1 MNRKDITLSNG
12 GQITVLDDVFDYRT
26 RYNFYRFIRSA
37 LFRCTGKDAP
47 EDKEETIF
55 SSFSENDLNNL
66 GLFTNHQS
74 TPILELIEGYN
85 VTQTLVNLSTPTDK
99 NRYHIDTPKS
109 PTSKTLLFYPN
120 LKWPLEWC
128 GHTVFAN
135 ESLTDVEFC
144 SAYVPG
150 RIVWF
155 DGNIPHSITP
165 PSTLAE
171 TFRFS
176 LAVQM
181 SK

>member
-12 GQITVLDDVFDYRT
+12 KQITVLDDVFDYRN

-47 EDKEETIF
+47 EDKEETIL
-55 SSFSENDLNNL
+55 SFFNDVDLHNL
-66 GLFTNHQS
+66 GLLNSPQS
-74 TPILELIEGYN
+74 APLLELIEGYK
-85 VTQTLVNLSTPTDK
+85 VTQTIINLSTPTDK
-99 NRYHIDTPKS
+99 YRYHVDTPKS
-109 PTSKTLLFYPN
+109 DDAKTLLFYPN

-135 ESLTDVEFC
+135 DTLTDIEFC

-150 RIVWF
+150 RLVWF
-155 DGNIPHSITP
+155 DGGIPHSITP

-176 LAVQM
+176 LIIQM